1 MSTDLDRA
9 ALAAGIILER
19 PGEHAPP
26 VPTATKRALVE
37 RLGTAPPAPAPLTD
51 KAFVPPWLDERR
63 AFGVAL
69 QLYQLRSSRNLG
81 IGDWGDLDELIPVF
95 ADQGADFIGLNPL
108 HALFTADPD
117 RASPFFPSD
126 RRFLNPL
133 TIAVEAVPGY
143 QEQMRAEVFVPTAVN
158 EVDYRAAA
166 RAKLHILRAIHRR
179 WRANEADIAMADR
192 DGAARHD
199 STGGTAL
206 ADFALFEALSNHM
219 ASDGR
224 GAGWTTWPAAYRDKT
239 SPEVAA
245 FKGAHEDE
253 IAFHAWLQYVTE
265 RQVKAAQD
273 KAVAAGMRIGLYL
286 DLAVGAAPDG
296 AATWADPELMM
307 TGVRVGAPP
316 DLFSLDGQDW
326 GLAPLSPT
334 VLQARG
340 HAPYRA
346 VLDSVMAHAGAVR
359 VDHAMGLE
367 RLFFIPEGALAVD
380 GAYVRYDGLTDQLVA
395 ASRAHCTIAIGE
407 DLGVVPPGFRDRMA
421 ARRIFAMKIVGFERE
436 GNRMRLPSAYT
447 ADALACL
454 STHDIAPLEAWWR
467 GDEIDLRF
475 RLGRIGAETVAAEE
489 AARQE
494 VKARML
500 ELAGLPPKRAEGP
513 LDDAVVV
520 AFHRIVGRTRSA
532 LAAIRLEDVVG
543 GRRLVNLP
551 GTDREHPNWRNTLPV
566 TVEEICRS
574 TRLERVMGAVR
585 EARR

>member
-1 MSTDLDRA
+1 IPSRPCRRMADLGQIARVFPVGEIAASSLRA
-9 ALAAGIILER
+9 A
-19 PGEHAPP
+19 
-26 VPTATKRALVE
+26 
-37 RLGTAPPAPAPLTD
+37 
-51 KAFVPPWLDERR
+51 
-63 AFGVAL
+63 
-69 QLYQLRSSRNLG
+69 
-81 IGDWGDLDELIPVF
+81 LIPVF

-108 HALFTADPD
+108 HALFTGDPE

-143 QEQMRAEVFVPTAVN
+143 REAMRRDVFVPTAIN

-192 DGAARHD
+192 DAAARHE
-199 STGGTAL
+199 SAGGTPL

-219 ASDGR
+219 AGEGH
-224 GAGWTTWPAAYRDKT
+224 GAGWTTWPAPYCDKT

-245 FKGAHEDE
+245 FKGAHADE

-273 KAVAAGMRIGLYL
+273 KALAAGMRIGLYL

-334 VLQARG
+334 VLQTRA
-340 HAPYRA
+340 HAPYRS

-380 GAYVRYDGLTDQLVA
+380 GAYVRYEGLTDALVA
-395 ASRAHCTIAIGE
+395 ASRTHRTLAIGE

-421 ARRIFAMKIVGFERE
+421 ARRIFSMKIVGFERD
-436 GNRMRLPSAYT
+436 GAGMRLPSSYA

-467 GDEIDLRF
+467 GDEIDLRY
-475 RLGRIGAETVAAEE
+475 RLGRIDTDTVTAEE

-500 ELAGLPPKRAEGP
+500 ELAGLPPKRA
-513 LDDAVVV
+513 DDPIDEDIVV